1 MLDSLSG
8 GVRALR
14 CLDTLRRESVLDADS
29 LKRLQDALLAR
40 LAKSAA
46 KTGFYRHLS
55 PPSGGSNSNQ
65 PPTSGGMPVD
75 LESFPITEREDVR
88 LGPDGFFACDETR
101 HHLTSMTSGS
111 SGTPVE
117 VRSDREAT
125 AWRNALSIASLLD
138 AGVKPMSLCA
148 RIHRKES
155 APGRIR
161 MHYFFR
167 MLGLSLFDDER
178 ANLTAIRKFGPQS
191 LICCSSYAQFM
202 AKEND
207 YAEKPVKFKQVICGS
222 EVTGE
227 NARREISRSF
237 SCPVFDVYGCHEFG
251 HMAWECPEEHSMH
264 VSSRF
269 IIEIVDGRGRPAR
282 NGPGE
287 VLVTALHNHAMPL
300 IRYRIGD
307 RASWGKECP
316 CGRGLPVIASIE
328 GRTNEVFALPGGG
341 IRPAACFSN
350 IESLNGRVKSFQ
362 LIQEREDLFVLRF
375 VPCGKGLDDSVRG
388 DVESIVRKACGGA
401 RILVEFEEAQRIPR
415 EENGKFR
422 KFYSKVGKG

>member
-1 MLDSLSG
+1 MFDSLSG

-14 CLDTLRRESVLDADS
+14 CLDTLRRESFLDADS
-29 LKRLQDALLAR
+29 LRRLQAGLLSR
-40 LAKSAA
+40 LAASAIR
-46 KTGFYRHLS
+46 TEFYRNL
-55 PPSGGSNSNQ
+55 PVPQGGQAGDLPDS
-65 PPTSGGMPVD
+65 

-88 LGPDGFFACDETR
+88 LGPERFFACDETR
-101 HHLTSMTSGS
+101 QHLTSRTSGS

-117 VRSDREAT
+117 VRSDREAA

-138 AGVKPMSLCA
+138 SGVRPLSLCA

-155 APGRIR
+155 SPGRIR
-161 MHYFFR
+161 MRYFFR
-167 MLGLSLFDDER
+167 MLGLSLFDDRR
-178 ANLTAIRKFGPQS
+178 ANLAAIRKSNPPS
-191 LICCSSYAQFM
+191 LICCSSYAGFM

-207 YAEKPVKFKQVICGS
+207 NAENPVRFKRVICGS

-227 NARREISRSF
+227 SARREISGSF

-251 HMAWECPEEHSMH
+251 YMAWECPEEHSMH

-269 IIEIVDGRGRPAR
+269 IMEIVDGRGKPVR
-282 NGPGE
+282 NGSGE

-307 RASWGKECP
+307 RASWGRECP

-328 GRTNEVFALPGGG
+328 GRINEVYVLPGGS
-341 IRPAACFSN
+341 IRPAACFFN
-350 IESLNGRVKSFQ
+350 IEPLDGQVKSYQ
-362 LIQEREDLFVLRF
+362 LIQEREDQFTLRY
-375 VPCGKGLDDSVRG
+375 VPRGKGLDDSVRG
-388 DVESIVRKACGGA
+388 GVVSIVRKACGGA
-401 RILVEFEEAQRIPR
+401 QVSVEFEEAERIPR